1 MEKGEIQ
8 TTIKQTAEKLE
19 LRPSRVAKWFHTLAT
34 EGGEMSNED
43 FTRLTGLPQT
53 HSGRLLSEMS
63 VILEPPS
70 KRVVVSRKFVE
81 LLQETTEGFSTQT
94 DEEIKAK
101 IKSKL
106 QSYKLDKPKDKRNLD
121 QFAATEE
128 TVARRVVKMLDE
140 GDVQQRSIILL
151 GDNDLT
157 SIGIG
162 LAEKAK
168 RITVLD
174 IDKDVLRTI
183 EAISQDQGLE
193 IETLQHDLRDPLPS
207 EMEHQF
213 DTVFTDPPYTMQ
225 GVGTFINRAVTLMR
239 QRFDARIYLCYGNSD
254 RARERELPIQKA
266 TTNRGLLIHEKSFQ
280 FNSYLGARSIG
291 SRSSLFLLDWTPK
304 TKTVP
309 PLGKRFYTNE

>member
-1 MEKGEIQ
+1 MKKKEIR
-8 TTIKQTAEKLE
+8 TTIKQTAKKLE
-19 LRPSRVAKWFHTLAT
+19 LRASRIANWLNTLAT
-34 EGGEMSNED
+34 EGEMSNED

-53 HSGRLLSEMS
+53 HSSRLLSEINA
-63 VILEPPS
+63 ILEPPS
-70 KRVVVSRKFVE
+70 KRVVVSREFVAP
-81 LLQETTEGFSTQT
+81 LQETTERLLTPTG
-94 DEEIKAK
+94 EEIKAK
-101 IKSKL
+101 IREKL
-106 QSYKLDKPKDKRNLD
+106 QSYKSTKPKDKRKFD

-128 TVARRVVKMLDE
+128 TVAIRVVKMLDE

-157 SIGIG
+157 SIGIA
-162 LAEKAK
+162 LTREAK

-174 IDKDVLRTI
+174 IDKNVLRTI
-183 EAISQDQGLE
+183 KAISQDQGLE

-213 DTVFTDPPYTMQ
+213 DTVFSDPPYTIQ
-225 GVGTFINRAVTLMR
+225 GVGTFINQAIKSMR

-254 RARERELPIQKA
+254 RARERELPIQQEI
-266 TTNRGLLIHEKSFQ
+266 TNRGLLIHEKNFQ

-304 TKTVP
+304 TKTTP
-309 PLGKRFYTNE
+309 PKGKRFYTNE